1 MAAFNIHGST
11 GGLSYHNGGGSG
23 EQPLPTG
30 SCGFRDLSIGAKAP
44 VCGCRKFWL
53 SNNAYNGRDGAA
65 QMAWC
70 FCGHHACFHDAFS
83 SENRMRQAAMGAP
96 VSPVV
101 TQSPARNQQPVQPS
115 PLKPAGLGIRPG
127 SMVPSQSINTRLW
140 DAMNAFARGQEDGPS
155 SGATSKLPSTAC
167 PSVGGDDQPKE
178 DLNRMVLDR
187 SLRMR
192 SMGPPVS
199 IPYGDSN
206 AASAD
211 EYSATEVATPSIRGT
226 PDLRPFTAPVFH
238 TGMKPSGASIIRM
251 SLAVHDS
258 PGAQEALNRDVDVPR
273 PSATAEQGPQSTAVY
288 ETGEMRNLLRSLSH
302 RVECL
307 ESLSFNH
314 IPAEEVELMDG
325 RLLDLEQWR
334 ADTEH
339 SAQVAESLPQTS
351 ANRRRLLPMENES
364 LSSDESFD
372 STAGAHT
379 EAVVLATLAAT
390 SETVPRIDAL
400 ERRVT
405 DLEQSSLPSFANPWH
420 VQVVVLPWGRALRG
434 IWFSALDA
442 TQRSV
447 AESMHASEEWRG
459 SQPAAKLSFKA
470 AASAAWTTES
480 IEAWADDAHGWLSPK
495 ACGPSGTVFRRLA
508 SRGLVQDVMLTASD
522 PRHLLGA
529 ISAAFGPI
537 LDTGDDSTASDDQ
550 HQALGELFIPLRK
563 ERKSSRLRFLSP
575 AEMVTSASWTAGFMD
590 SSVFMKVND
599 GKRRL
604 YITTPDA
611 YVQTN
616 HDGWSWQTL
625 KLLPLHNAS
634 LDEQRAFS
642 TGVAIE
648 ACWAYSGNLDQ
659 PVSATVSFAASQGSH
674 FSLPD
679 QHISDKMQ
687 AQEAAEDE
695 PRPYT
700 LPFEAR
706 PRHHRTVSLP
716 SSTSAAEEQR
726 VLMPKR
732 RVASFETTGWIALHA
747 SQLPQSATSKR
758 RRISTSPEAER
769 RGVGFTPRMSR
780 EPPSP
785 YTSEP
790 VGEGQSQ
797 GNISRNRGTT
807 PFAYATPHSNNNAG
821 LDRMEFS
828 GGDGDTE
835 ADTDI
840 AMPHTDDEWQG
851 AGDDQDTALT
861 DQHSAMDES
870 EIDEEGGPQ
879 WTASSAAG

>member
-1 MAAFNIHGST
+1 MAAFNVHGSA
-11 GGLSYHNGGGSG
+11 GGLSSYNGGGSI
-23 EQPLPTG
+23 EQALPTG
-30 SCGFRDLSIGAKAP
+30 SCGFRDLSIGAQAP
-44 VCGCRKFWL
+44 VKFWL

-70 FCGHHACFHDAFS
+70 FCGHHACFHDTS
-83 SENRMRQAAMGAP
+83 SSQHRVSQTSVGALAP
-96 VSPVV
+96 PAVSQSPVRHK
-101 TQSPARNQQPVQPS
+101 QLVQPA
-115 PLKPAGLGIRPG
+115 PLKPTGLGIRPG
-127 SMVPSQSINTRLW
+127 SMAPSQSINTRLW
-140 DAMNAFARGQEDGPS
+140 DAMNAFARGQEDGPV
-155 SGATSKLPSTAC
+155 SGTTPKLPSTAC
-167 PSVGGDDQPKE
+167 PSVAGDEQPKE
-178 DLNRMVLDR
+178 ELNRMVLDR
-187 SLRMR
+187 SQRMR

-199 IPYGDSN
+199 IPYGDNN

-211 EYSATEVATPSIRGT
+211 EYSATEVATPSMRGT
-226 PDLRPFTAPVFH
+226 PDLRPFIAPVFQ
-238 TGMKPSGASIIRM
+238 TGIKPSGTSITRV

-258 PGAQEALNRDVDVPR
+258 AGAQELLSREVNVAGPPMAAEQVPR
-273 PSATAEQGPQSTAVY
+273 SAAFHES
-288 ETGEMRNLLRSLSH
+288 GEVRDLLRSLSH

-334 ADTEH
+334 ADTEQ
-339 SAQVAESLPQTS
+339 SAHVAESLAQTS
-351 ANRRRLLPMENES
+351 GKRRRLLPMENES

-390 SETVPRIDAL
+390 SENVPRIDAL

-495 ACGPSGTVFRRLA
+495 ACGPGGMVFQRLA
-508 SRGLVQDVMLTASD
+508 SRGLVQDVTLTAPDS
-522 PRHLLGA
+522 RHLLRA

-537 LDTGDDSTASDDQ
+537 LDTGDDCTTSDDQ
-550 HQALGELFIPLRK
+550 HQALSEPFIPLRK

-575 AEMVTSASWTAGFMD
+575 AEMVTSASWTAGFLD

-599 GKRRL
+599 GQRRL

-616 HDGWSWQTL
+616 HDGWSWQSL

-642 TGVAIE
+642 TGSAIE
-648 ACWAYSGNLDQ
+648 ACWAYIGNLDQ
-659 PVSATVSFAASQGSH
+659 PVSATASFAASQGSH

-679 QHISDKMQ
+679 QHIPDKMQ
-687 AQEAAEDE
+687 AKGAAEDE
-695 PRPYT
+695 PRPYM

-732 RVASFETTGWIALHA
+732 RVASFETTGSIALHA
-747 SQLPQSATSKR
+747 SQLPESATSKR

-780 EPPSP
+780 EPLSP
-785 YTSEP
+785 YTSEH

-797 GNISRNRGTT
+797 GNVSGNRGMT
-807 PFAYATPHSNNNAG
+807 PFAYATPHSNNNVG

-851 AGDDQDTALT
+851 VGDDQDTALT

-870 EIDEEGGPQ
+870 EIDEEGGLP
-879 WTASSAAG
+879 WTASSAGG

>member
-1 MAAFNIHGST
+1 MAVEADNSR
-11 GGLSYHNGGGSG
+11 YR
-23 EQPLPTG
+23 Q
-30 SCGFRDLSIGAKAP
+30 AP
-44 VCGCRKFWL
+44 AVSVTLASVQKHQKFWL

-70 FCGHHACFHDAFS
+70 FCGHHACFHDTFNAQ
-83 SENRMRQAAMGAP
+83 NRVSQTSMKALAP
-96 VSPVV
+96 PAISQSPV
-101 TQSPARNQQPVQPS
+101 RNMQPVQPS
-115 PLKPAGLGIRPG
+115 PLKPTGLGIRPG
-127 SMVPSQSINTRLW
+127 SMAPSQSINTRLW
-140 DAMNAFARGQEDGPS
+140 DAMNAFARGQEDGLPS
-155 SGATSKLPSTAC
+155 GTTSKLPSTAC
-167 PSVGGDDQPKE
+167 PSVAGDEQPKE
-178 DLNRMVLDR
+178 ELNRVVFDR
-187 SLRMR
+187 SLHLR
-192 SMGPPVS
+192 SMAPPVS
-199 IPYGDSN
+199 IPYGDIH

-211 EYSATEVATPSIRGT
+211 EYSATEVATPSMRGT
-226 PDLRPFTAPVFH
+226 PDLRPFTAPTSNPGV
-238 TGMKPSGASIIRM
+238 KPSGASATRI
-251 SLAVHDS
+251 SLAVHNS
-258 PGAQEALNRDVDVPR
+258 ARAQEPLGRDVDVPR
-273 PSATAEQGPQSTAVY
+273 PSMAAEQASPIAAVH
-288 ETGEMRNLLRSLSH
+288 ETGEMKHLLRSLSH

-339 SAQVAESLPQTS
+339 SARVAESLPQTS
-351 ANRRRLLPMENES
+351 TKRRRLLPMENES

-400 ERRVT
+400 ECRVN
-405 DLEQSSLPSFANPWH
+405 DLERSSLPSFANPWH

-447 AESMHASEEWRG
+447 ANSMYASEEWRG

-495 ACGPSGTVFRRLA
+495 ACGPSGMVFQRLA
-508 SRGLVQDVMLTASD
+508 SRGLVQNVTLTAPDS
-522 PRHLLGA
+522 RHLLGA
-529 ISAAFGPI
+529 ISTAFGSI
-537 LDTGDDSTASDDQ
+537 LDTGDDCMASDNQ
-550 HQALGELFIPLRK
+550 HQALGEALIPLRK

-590 SSVFMKVND
+590 SGVFMKVND
-599 GKRRL
+599 GQRRL

-616 HDGWSWQTL
+616 HDGWSWQSL

-634 LDEQRAFS
+634 PDEQRAIS
-642 TGVAIE
+642 TGSAME
-648 ACWAYSGNLDQ
+648 ACWAYSGSLDQ
-659 PVSATVSFAASQGSH
+659 PVSATASFAASQGSH
-674 FSLPD
+674 FNLPG
-679 QHISDKMQ
+679 QHVPDKSS
-687 AQEAAEDE
+687 AQETAEDGL
-695 PRPYT
+695 RPHT

-706 PRHHRTVSLP
+706 PRYHRTVSLP
-716 SSTSAAEEQR
+716 SSNSAAEEQR

-732 RVASFETTGWIALHA
+732 RVASFETTGSIALHA
-747 SQLPQSATSKR
+747 SQLPEGATSKR

-769 RGVGFTPRMSR
+769 RGVGLTPRMSR

-785 YTSEP
+785 YTSEHI
-790 VGEGQSQ
+790 GEGQSQ
-797 GNISRNRGTT
+797 GNASRNRGMT

-851 AGDDQDTALT
+851 VGDDQDTALT
-861 DQHSAMDES
+861 EQHSAMEES
-870 EIDEEGGPQ
+870 EIDEEGDPL
-879 WTASSAAG
+879 WTASSAAV

>member
-1 MAAFNIHGST
+1 MGT
-11 GGLSYHNGGGSG
+11 
-23 EQPLPTG
+23 Q
-30 SCGFRDLSIGAKAP
+30 AP
-44 VCGCRKFWL
+44 PAV
-53 SNNAYNGRDGAA
+53 S
-65 QMAWC
+65 Q
-70 FCGHHACFHDAFS
+70 
-83 SENRMRQAAMGAP
+83 
-96 VSPVV
+96 SPV
-101 TQSPARNQQPVQPS
+101 RNMQPVQPS
-115 PLKPAGLGIRPG
+115 PLKPTGLGIRPG
-127 SMVPSQSINTRLW
+127 SMAPSQSINTRLW

-155 SGATSKLPSTAC
+155 SGTTSKLPSTAC
-167 PSVGGDDQPKE
+167 PSVAGDEQPKE
-178 DLNRMVLDR
+178 DFNRMVLDR
-187 SLRMR
+187 RLHMR

-199 IPYGDSN
+199 IPYGDIHP
-206 AASAD
+206 ASAD

-226 PDLRPFTAPVFH
+226 PDLRPFTAPTSN
-238 TGMKPSGASIIRM
+238 TGMKPSGASVTRI
-251 SLAVHDS
+251 SLAVHNS
-258 PGAQEALNRDVDVPR
+258 ARADVDVPR
-273 PSATAEQGPQSTAVY
+273 PSTAAEQGLPSAAVH

-334 ADTEH
+334 ADTEQSSH
-339 SAQVAESLPQTS
+339 VAESHAQT
-351 ANRRRLLPMENES
+351 NGKRRRILALENES
-364 LSSDESFD
+364 LSSDGSFD

-447 AESMHASEEWRG
+447 AESMRASQEWRG
-459 SQPAAKLSFKA
+459 SQPTAKLSFKA

-495 ACGPSGTVFRRLA
+495 ACGPSGTVFQRLA
-508 SRGLVQDVMLTASD
+508 SRGLVQDVTLTASD
-522 PRHLLGA
+522 SRHLLGA
-529 ISAAFGPI
+529 ISAAFESI
-537 LDTGDDSTASDDQ
+537 LDTGDDSVASHNQ
-550 HQALGELFIPLRK
+550 HQALSESFIPLRK

-599 GKRRL
+599 GQRRL

-611 YVQTN
+611 YVQRN
-616 HDGWSWQTL
+616 HDGWIWQSL

-634 LDEQRAFS
+634 HDEQRAFS
-642 TGVAIE
+642 TGSAIE
-648 ACWAYSGNLDQ
+648 ACWAYSESLDQ
-659 PVSATVSFAASQGSH
+659 PVSATASFAASQGSP
-674 FSLPD
+674 FSLPG
-679 QHISDKMQ
+679 QHIPDKSS
-687 AQEAAEDE
+687 AQETAEDKL
-695 PRPYT
+695 RPHT

-716 SSTSAAEEQR
+716 SSNSAAEEQR

-732 RVASFETTGWIALHA
+732 RVASFETTGSIALHV
-747 SQLPQSATSKR
+747 SQHQEGATSKR

-769 RGVGFTPRMSR
+769 KGVGLTPRMSR

-797 GNISRNRGTT
+797 GNASRNRGMT

-851 AGDDQDTALT
+851 VGDDQDTALT
-861 DQHSAMDES
+861 DQRSAMDES